1 MRLIDCFIEIITYT
15 SQFLQTSGEKHPPF
29 EKVKGDYAI
38 LFEQS
43 EQYLNKGKFS
53 PEEWDMARFAVC
65 AWVDESILCSSWE
78 GKVSWG
84 HEQLQRMYYGAT
96 NAGEEFFD
104 RLRELDPDAKE
115 VHEVYA
121 YCMALGFKGLHFK
134 REDEFQLE
142 NIRSSNLK
150 HISTEKVLDESL
162 HGTVNLF
169 PGAYKAASD
178 EEGHKLKFPFSL
190 FTLFFLVC
198 PPLLF
203 GVLFLVYKNTLQ
215 EFVVNFFGK

>member
-15 SQFLQTSGEKHPPF
+15 SDFLQTNEKERPPF
-29 EKVKGDYAI
+29 EKIKSDYAI

-43 EQYLNKGKFS
+43 EQYLEKGNFS

-65 AWVDESILCSSWE
+65 AWVDESILCSFWE
-78 GKVSWG
+78 GRVLWG
-84 HEQLQRMYYGAT
+84 YEQLQRLYYGAT
-96 NAGEEFFD
+96 NAGEEFFE

-121 YCMALGFKGLHFK
+121 YCLALGFKGLHFK
-134 REDEFQLE
+134 KEDEFRLE
-142 NIRSSNLK
+142 NIKSSNLR
-150 HISTEKVLDESL
+150 HVSTGEVLDESSR
-162 HGTVNLF
+162 GTANLF

-178 EEGHKLKFPFSL
+178 EEGHKFKFSFSL

-203 GVLFLVYKNTLQ
+203 GVLFLMYNNILQ
-215 EFVVNFFGK
+215 KFVVNFFGQ

>member
-15 SQFLQTSGEKHPPF
+15 SHFLQTTKKKHLTF
-29 EKVKGDYAI
+29 EKIKNDYAI

-43 EQYLNKGKFS
+43 EQYLKKGKFS

-84 HEQLQRMYYGAT
+84 HEQLQRVYYGVT

-104 RLRELDPDAKE
+104 RLRELDPDAKG

-121 YCMALGFKGLHFK
+121 YCIALGFKGLHFK
-134 REDEFQLE
+134 KEDEFRLE
-142 NIRSSNLK
+142 NIRLSNLK
-150 HISTEKVLDESL
+150 HVSTGEVLDESL

-169 PGAYKAASD
+169 PGAYKSATD
-178 EEGHKLKFPFSL
+178 DEGHKFKCPFSF
-190 FTLFFLVC
+190 FTLIFLVC

-203 GVLFLVYKNTLQ
+203 GVLFLIYRDILQ
-215 EFVVNFFGK
+215 EVVVNFFGK